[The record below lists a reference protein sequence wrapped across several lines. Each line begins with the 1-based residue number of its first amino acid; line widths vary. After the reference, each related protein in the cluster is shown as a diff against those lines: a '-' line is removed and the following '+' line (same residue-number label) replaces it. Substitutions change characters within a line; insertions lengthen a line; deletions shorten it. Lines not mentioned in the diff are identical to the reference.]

1 MEHVVEF
8 VKAQL
13 SWRLCLGSETQSK
26 SIPTTT
32 GILTFSLK
40 GHRSFHVFT
49 SAFNARRKVCKR
61 MKREE
66 LRERGREGV
75 RIYTWRDGGEAGLWE
90 VQDQKEKKRPKQ
102 SISVPRSEPRGPH
115 SQLLSHTDTEHGCIE
130 IDTVCSWL
138 CHILPFA
145 LFMRSRWPCKM

>member
-1 MEHVVEF
+1 MEHVIEF

-13 SWRLCLGSETQSK
+13 SWRLCLGSEMQSK

-66 LRERGREGV
+66 LRERKRGSQDLYVEGL
-75 RIYTWRDGGEAGLWE
+75 R
-90 VQDQKEKKRPKQ
+90 
-102 SISVPRSEPRGPH
+102 
-115 SQLLSHTDTEHGCIE
+115 
-130 IDTVCSWL
+130 
-138 CHILPFA
+138 
-145 LFMRSRWPCKM
+145 